1 MIEKTNPIAMPDQ
14 NLLLPIPSTEIFG
27 LRILYFIIN
36 QLCQEMD
43 HNEIGYGLLRGL
55 APNLANISQVENH
68 AVIFV
73 SRHRPSNEL

>member
-1 MIEKTNPIAMPDQ
+1 MT
-14 NLLLPIPSTEIFG
+14 
-27 LRILYFIIN
+27 
-36 QLCQEMD
+36 

-55 APNLANISQVENH
+55 VPDLANKSQVENH